1 MSFDEPRSQ
10 PPIPGFWLLLIA
22 NVAIYAMLVLADGGT
37 DIDPRTIAIWGG
49 LVPQPFM
56 SEEPWRYL
64 TAGFLHFSLVHII
77 TNMICLLAWGVPL
90 ERGLGTPRFVL
101 MFLASIIG
109 GSFLS
114 VAMHEGPFIGAG
126 ASGGVSGL
134 LGALMGL
141 WFLKRIGVP
150 ASFFVINIGLNI
162 AVALFAPNVD
172 WQAHLGGFLTGM
184 VLALVLAPRPGWR
197 DEA

>member
-1 MSFDEPRSQ
+1 
-10 PPIPGFWLLLIA
+10 
-22 NVAIYAMLVLADGGT
+22 
-37 DIDPRTIAIWGG
+37 
-49 LVPQPFM
+49 
-56 SEEPWRYL
+56 
-64 TAGFLHFSLVHII
+64 
-77 TNMICLLAWGVPL
+77 
-90 ERGLGTPRFVL
+90 

-114 VAMHEGPFIGAG
+114 VAMHEAPFIGAG

-141 WFLKRIGVP
+141 WFLRRIGVP

-197 DEA
+197 DQA